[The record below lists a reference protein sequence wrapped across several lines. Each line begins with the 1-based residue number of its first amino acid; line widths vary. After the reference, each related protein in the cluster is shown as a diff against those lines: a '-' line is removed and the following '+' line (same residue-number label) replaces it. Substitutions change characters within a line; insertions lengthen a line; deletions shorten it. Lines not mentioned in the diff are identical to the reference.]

1 MMRRRVLH
9 QEVERPREAAG
20 SDLAVTVLAS
30 FSIAVPL
37 LFYLHQHVEMLRYGY
52 EIEALE
58 QRKVAL
64 VERHRELM
72 ASRDQSSSL
81 GRAEEQ
87 ATAAGLVPCEAVTL
101 DAVGGPDVAASAEA
115 VRRTASAGRT
125 PRVD

>member
-9 QEVERPREAAG
+9 QGVERPREAGGG

-72 ASRDQSSSL
+72 ASRDRSSSL
-81 GRAEEQ
+81 DRAEAQ
-87 ATAAGLVPCEAVTL
+87 AAKLGLVPCETVAL
-101 DAVGGPDVAASAEA
+101 DGIGGPEV
-115 VRRTASAGRT
+115 
-125 PRVD
+125 